1 MRSLTFNAEVEM
13 FIIAP
18 LESVPTPLPATESFI
33 NPPPLPVCLTSV
45 NSSKVP
51 VNTIGHVY

>member
-1 MRSLTFNAEVEM
+1 M

-51 VNTIGHVY
+51 VNTIGHLY